1 MLKTKLRV
9 LIPLLLCTFVLFAAS
24 LACIETG
31 NGSSAD
37 NNSLQQTKIS
47 LGLTQT
53 VIANIQLNPPQDQ
66 PATEAP
72 QVTEEIIAE
81 VVPDV
86 SYEGISFSF
95 DSSIAASVSPS
106 TVPGQNLGENYMPG
120 DTYPTHYE
128 FLFNGYALAGAY
140 HTAIIRV
147 YPVAEY
153 ESISQLAVDSFAEFR
168 AALDTHPSAGPDKYL
183 PFIPFW
189 PAAQILTAQS
199 AYFDFQNGSGLRYM
213 VMYGQELYPVD
224 NKNLFYTY
232 QGMTT
237 DGAYY
242 VSAIL
247 PISHRVLPN
256 DADDVIGDWETF
268 MNNWDTYLF
277 ETVQL
282 LGEQTPQ
289 SYYPQ
294 MNLLDAM
301 MQSFSIN
308 P

>member
-1 MLKTKLRV
+1 MLKTKRRT
-9 LIPLLLCTFVLFAAS
+9 LIPLLLCAFVLFAAS
-24 LACIETG
+24 LACEGEGI
-31 NGSSAD
+31 GSSAD
-37 NNSLQQTKIS
+37 DISLQQTEIS

-53 VIANIQLNPPQDQ
+53 AIASVQLNPPQDQ

-106 TVPGQNLGENYMPG
+106 TVPGQNPGEDYMPG

-128 FLFNGYALAGAY
+128 FFFNGYALADTFY
-140 HTAIIRV
+140 TPIILV

-153 ESISQLAVDSFAEFR
+153 ESISQSAVDSFAEFR
-168 AALDTHPSAGPDKYL
+168 TALNTHPSAGADKHL
-183 PFIPFW
+183 PFLPFW
-189 PAAQILTAQS
+189 PAAQTLTAQS
-199 AYFDFQNGSGLRYM
+199 AYFDFQNGSGLRYLA
-213 VMYGQELYPVD
+213 MYGQDLYPVD

-242 VSAIL
+242 VSATM
-247 PISHRVLPN
+247 PISNPVLPN
-256 DADDVIGDWETF
+256 DGDDVVGDWNTF
-268 MNNWDTYLF
+268 MNNWDTYLV
-277 ETVQL
+277 ETIQL

-301 MQSFSIN
+301 MQSLSIN

>member
-1 MLKTKLRV
+1 MLKTKRRT
-9 LIPLLLCTFVLFAAS
+9 LIPLLLCAFVLFAAS
-24 LACIETG
+24 LACEGEGI
-31 NGSSAD
+31 GSSAD
-37 NNSLQQTKIS
+37 DISLQQTKIS

-53 VIANIQLNPPQDQ
+53 AIASVQLNPPQDQ

-106 TVPGQNLGENYMPG
+106 TVPGQNLGEDYMPG

-128 FLFNGYALAGAY
+128 FLFNGYALADTF

-153 ESISQLAVDSFAEFR
+153 ESISQLAVDSFADFR
-168 AALDTHPSAGPDKYL
+168 AALDTHPSAGADKHL
-183 PFIPFW
+183 PFMPFW

-199 AYFDFQNGSGLRYM
+199 AYFDFQNGSGLRYLA
-213 VMYGQELYPVD
+213 MYGQALYPVD

-247 PISHRVLPN
+247 PISNPVLPN
-256 DADDVIGDWETF
+256 DGDDVVGDWNTF
-268 MNNWDTYLF
+268 MNNWDTYIV
-277 ETVQL
+277 ETIQL

-301 MQSFSIN
+301 MQSLSIN